1 MDRHYPNK
9 NSVPNNGTLD
19 TESADVLC
27 GRFTN
32 WLDVLVYRAKL
43 KYIRKL
49 SQDIEAV
56 SLDELIDSGF
66 QPVDPVPVDTVL
78 SQKSKSFEFEEEKLA
93 RAFSDLPIKRQRILE
108 MLFIEQMKPE
118 EIAKEL
124 NCTVQHVYNRRSS
137 ALKQLRL
144 ALTEGDD
151 LGDKR

>member
-1 MDRHYPNK
+1 MDRANPNE
-9 NSVPNNGTLD
+9 NIAPEAGALEIEN
-19 TESADVLC
+19 ADVLR

-49 SQDIEAV
+49 SQEVETV

-66 QPVDPVPVDTVL
+66 QPVDPTPVDACAFEEKRT
-78 SQKSKSFEFEEEKLA
+78 FEFEEEKLA
-93 RAFSDLPIKRQRILE
+93 KAFCNLPIKRQKILE
-108 MLFIEQMKPE
+108 MLFIDQMKPE

-137 ALKQLRL
+137 ALKTLRL
-144 ALTEGDD
+144 AMMEGD
-151 LGDKR
+151 GNSDK